1 MEKVVA
7 LFESMDMGAKE
18 YEAILKEME
27 TRGVLYNPKRL
38 SHVSFIRDGKWC
50 VVDVWESAEA
60 VKEFGQ
66 NVLGPIFS
74 KIGLNPPQ
82 LTVLPAYR
90 YMGAHA
96 DESVSA

>member
-1 MEKVVA
+1 MERIVA

-27 TRGVLYNPKRL
+27 TQGILYNPKRL

-50 VVDVWESAEA
+50 VVDVWESVEA
-60 VKEFGQ
+60 VNDFGQ

-74 KIGLNPPQ
+74 KIGLKPPQ
-82 LTVLPAYR
+82 PIILPAYR
-90 YMGAHA
+90 YMGTHA
-96 DESVSA
+96 EEAVSA